1 MGQSYDS
8 VILNCSAHVDLTT
21 VSVSG
26 SALAGGIVGL
36 DGFSILANS
45 YAMGSIYADAG
56 VNAAT
61 IGGIA
66 GMQAGVAG
74 NNYSDMKLTS
84 KNATGDIGGI
94 AGRNTA
100 IGTVN
105 YGYFNSEQEQRSG
118 NSVVTPA
125 KDIGTNVTMGST
137 GVVRNT
143 VAMTGAEL
151 CSETFRDLL
160 NENQCEDHELRSALQ
175 DGVTRYSI
183 KLRADGS
190 LTVDSWILDGEVRQK
205 NAPALELDPQAPEAP
220 VITPDGGSYA
230 EAQTVTITAAPADAA
245 IYYTLDGSDP
255 LNGTLYTG
263 PFTLEQSAVVRAV
276 AVRGNSVSAETRVE
290 FTIET
295 VHNAVL
301 SFVSNGGSVV
311 ERVELPV
318 GTALDL
324 SAYVTEREGYDF
336 TGWYL
341 DAALTQPITSL
352 TLEADTT
359 VYAGWR
365 IRNPFVDVAE
375 KDYFYDAVLWGVEN
389 GVVKGMD
396 ETHFEPETV
405 CTRAQALTFLWRA
418 NGMPQPKTT
427 TNPFVDVD
435 ASAYYYDAVLWGVEN
450 GIVKGMDE
458 THFEPDTACSR
469 AHALTFLWRAKGMP
483 QASGTTFADVPANA
497 YYAQA
502 VAWGVENGIVK
513 GMDETHF
520 EPDTLC
526 QRAHAVTF
534 LWRAYAN

>member
-1 MGQSYDS
+1 
-8 VILNCSAHVDLTT
+8 
-21 VSVSG
+21 
-26 SALAGGIVGL
+26 
-36 DGFSILANS
+36 
-45 YAMGSIYADAG
+45 MGSIYADAG

-143 VAMTGAEL
+143 AAMTGAEL
-151 CSETFRDLL
+151 RSETFRDLL

-183 KLRADGS
+183 KLRADGN

-205 NAPALELDPQAPEAP
+205 NAPVLELDPQAPEAP

-230 EAQTVTITAAPADAA
+230 EAQTVTITAASADAA

-318 GTALDL
+318 GTAVDL

-458 THFEPDTACSR
+458 THFKPDTACSR